1 MRSSKD
7 PPSPDRWAL
16 GNGRRQARPTMVL
29 LGPRP
34 GGDDG
39 CTLRQL
45 LCQVLGEGFL
55 EATAK
60 LGVSIGRRVG
70 GQVGKGAQGKTT
82 EKPRSQ

>member
-1 MRSSKD
+1 MRSSKE

-45 LCQVLGEGFL
+45 PCQVVREGFL

-60 LGVSIGRRVG
+60 LEVSVG
-70 GQVGKGAQGKTT
+70 QESGGPSG
-82 EKPRSQ
+82 